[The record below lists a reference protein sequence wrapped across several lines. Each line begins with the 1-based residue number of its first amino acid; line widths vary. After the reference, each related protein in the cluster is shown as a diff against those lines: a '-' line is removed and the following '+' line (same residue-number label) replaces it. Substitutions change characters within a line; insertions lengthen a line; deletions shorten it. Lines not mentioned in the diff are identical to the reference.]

1 MADDDLPIDVHYDK
15 LIDWLVDRKK
25 VAKDWRKKLAGV
37 HAKLSELA
45 RELPGTLT
53 RAHGLGVPDASLVE
67 SGTGDP
73 PRWDYFR
80 AVLVRDRIV
89 AGADL
94 RVSDADDEKPAS
106 SANDANAT
114 DTDERDAND
123 AKETETEKEK
133 SIRGLFGR
141 LTGKAKAWDDVVRA
155 YEKDALHLPEC
166 GATMTRATDHET
178 PFRRRE
184 NAKLA
189 KQLVDSGR
197 RETELRRSAVAAK
210 EKFASLCADVFG
222 ETTIEGRTDDVLS
235 KTPKFPDETPRDE
248 VAFRGLVD
256 GLVARLDSVFDAA
269 VAAARTDAVGEA
281 AEHYA
286 RWTEW
291 AHGNLIHPGG
301 GGEKNENDENTFSPS
316 VAVASLTPHLARLRA
331 MSAAEAEALG
341 RVSRTGTIRG
351 ADGDVGADPDKSV
364 PSSTNDDASLSLDP
378 SAGGIDWDVL
388 GDAAEVEPPA
398 KVEPPADGVD
408 WDVDVAATEAASA
421 ESNGGDERADL
432 STPVEIDWDVGD
444 IVDVSDADQTS
455 GTGVEA
461 TSAPIEIDWDVGDV
475 VVVEDAGAEQKRFDE
490 THREDGEEDG
500 TRRANENDDADAS
513 PDDSCRLG
521 RALADREF
529 RACVLDDLLELRAFL
544 SQRAADMSRVSGE
557 SAALL
562 SSAPAAIRARSDVH
576 ELRRLAAACEA
587 PILALAED
595 GARRLLLLSASE
607 RFRAR
612 LASDLLAASRLE
624 AKLLAHADEARERQS
639 ETRRALRREARRAEA
654 VAKALGEVK
663 LFAERTI
670 SAMYKGRTVHIIGE
684 INNALVV

>member
-67 SGTGDP
+67 SGTGEP

-106 SANDANAT
+106 ANDANAT
-114 DTDERDAND
+114 DTEERTHAND

-133 SIRGLFGR
+133 EKEKTRGLFGR

-235 KTPKFPDETPRDE
+235 KTPKFPDETRCADE

-291 AHGNLIHPGG
+291 AHGDLIRGG
-301 GGEKNENDENTFSPS
+301 GGEKNENDAPS

-351 ADGDVGADPDKSV
+351 ADASASTDPDKSV
-364 PSSTNDDASLSLDP
+364 PSSTNDDASLSIDP
-378 SAGGIDWDVL
+378 PAGGI
-388 GDAAEVEPPA
+388 
-398 KVEPPADGVD
+398 D

-421 ESNGGDERADL
+421 ESNGSTDERAI
-432 STPVEIDWDVGD
+432 STPVEISIDWDVGD
-444 IVDVSDADQTS
+444 VVDVSDSIDADGDGS
-455 GTGVEA
+455 GVTGVEA
-461 TSAPIEIDWDVGDV
+461 APEAQEAPIEIDWDVGDV
-475 VVVEDAGAEQKRFDE
+475 VVVEDAGAEQIKKRRDE
-490 THREDGEEDG
+490 TRREDGLDG
-500 TRRANENDDADAS
+500 TRGANENENENDDDDAEPS
-513 PDDSCRLG
+513 DDSCRLG

-544 SQRAADMSRVSGE
+544 SQRAADTSRVSGE

-562 SSAPAAIRARSDVH
+562 SSAPAAIRARSDVQ

-654 VAKALGEVK
+654 SAKALGEVK

>member
-1 MADDDLPIDVHYDK
+1 
-15 LIDWLVDRKK
+15 
-25 VAKDWRKKLAGV
+25 
-37 HAKLSELA
+37 
-45 RELPGTLT
+45 
-53 RAHGLGVPDASLVE
+53 
-67 SGTGDP
+67 
-73 PRWDYFR
+73 
-80 AVLVRDRIV
+80 
-89 AGADL
+89 
-94 RVSDADDEKPAS
+94 
-106 SANDANAT
+106 
-114 DTDERDAND
+114 
-123 AKETETEKEK
+123 
-133 SIRGLFGR
+133 
-141 LTGKAKAWDDVVRA
+141 
-155 YEKDALHLPEC
+155 
-166 GATMTRATDHET
+166 
-178 PFRRRE
+178 
-184 NAKLA
+184 
-189 KQLVDSGR
+189 
-197 RETELRRSAVAAK
+197 
-210 EKFASLCADVFG
+210 VFG
-222 ETTIEGRTDDVLS
+222 ETSLDI
-235 KTPKFPDETPRDE
+235 PRDE

-256 GLVARLDSVFDAA
+256 GLVANLDSVFDAA

-291 AHGNLIHPGG
+291 AHGDLIRGG
-301 GGEKNENDENTFSPS
+301 GGEKNENDAPS

-351 ADGDVGADPDKSV
+351 ADASASTDPDKSV
-364 PSSTNDDASLSLDP
+364 PSSTNDDASLSVDP
-378 SAGGIDWDVL
+378 PAGGI
-388 GDAAEVEPPA
+388 
-398 KVEPPADGVD
+398 D

-421 ESNGGDERADL
+421 ESNGSTDERAI
-432 STPVEIDWDVGD
+432 STPVEISIDWDVGD
-444 IVDVSDADQTS
+444 VVDVSDSIDADGDGS
-455 GTGVEA
+455 GVTGVEA
-461 TSAPIEIDWDVGDV
+461 APEAHDAPIEIDWDVGDV
-475 VVVEDAGAEQKRFDE
+475 VVVEDAGAEQIKKRRDE
-490 THREDGEEDG
+490 TRREDGLDG
-500 TRRANENDDADAS
+500 TRGANENENENDDAEPS
-513 PDDSCRLG
+513 DDSCRLG

-544 SQRAADMSRVSGE
+544 SQRAADTSRVSGE

-562 SSAPAAIRARSDVH
+562 SSAPAAIRARSDVQ

-654 VAKALGEVK
+654 SAKALGEVK

>member
-106 SANDANAT
+106 ANDANAT
-114 DTDERDAND
+114 GTDERDAND

-222 ETTIEGRTDDVLS
+222 ETTI
-235 KTPKFPDETPRDE
+235 DETPRDE
-248 VAFRGLVD
+248 VAFRGLLD

-301 GGEKNENDENTFSPS
+301 GGEKNENTFSPS

-341 RVSRTGTIRG
+341 RVSRTGTIPG
-351 ADGDVGADPDKSV
+351 ADASADPDKSV
-364 PSSTNDDASLSLDP
+364 PSSTNDDASLSLDHP
-378 SAGGIDWDVL
+378 AGGIDWDV
-388 GDAAEVEPPA
+388 DVAPTEASA
-398 KVEPPADGVD
+398 KVEPPAGGVD

-444 IVDVSDADQTS
+444 VVDVSDADQTS
-455 GTGVEA
+455 GTGTEA

-475 VVVEDAGAEQKRFDE
+475 VVVEDAGAEQKRFDLS
-490 THREDGEEDG
+490 TRREDAGEDG
-500 TRRANENDDADAS
+500 TQSANENENDDAS
-513 PDDSCRLG
+513 PDDSCCRLG

-544 SQRAADMSRVSGE
+544 SQRAADASRVSGE

-587 PILALAED
+587 PVLALAED

-654 VAKALGEVK
+654 AAKALGEVK

>member
-106 SANDANAT
+106 ANDANAS
-114 DTDERDAND
+114 DTEERTHAND
-123 AKETETEKEK
+123 AKETEKEKEK
-133 SIRGLFGR
+133 EKTRGLFGR

-222 ETTIEGRTDDVLS
+222 ETTIEGRTDDVSS
-235 KTPKFPDETPRDE
+235 KTPKFFFPDETPRDE

-291 AHGNLIHPGG
+291 AHGNLIRGG
-301 GGEKNENDENTFSPS
+301 GGEKNENDAPS
-316 VAVASLTPHLARLRA
+316 AAVASLTPHLARLRA

-341 RVSRTGTIRG
+341 RVSLTGTIRG
-351 ADGDVGADPDKSV
+351 ADAFASADPDKSV
-364 PSSTNDDASLSLDP
+364 PSSTNDDASLSIDP
-378 SAGGIDWDVL
+378 PAGGI
-388 GDAAEVEPPA
+388 
-398 KVEPPADGVD
+398 D

-421 ESNGGDERADL
+421 ESNGSLKNERADL
-432 STPVEIDWDVGD
+432 STPVEISIDWDVGD
-444 IVDVSDADQTS
+444 VVDVVDDSIDADGDGS
-455 GTGVEA
+455 GVTGVEA
-461 TSAPIEIDWDVGDV
+461 APEAQEAPIEIDWDVGDV
-475 VVVEDAGAEQKRFDE
+475 VVVEDAGAEQKKKLDE
-490 THREDGEEDG
+490 TRREDGLDG
-500 TRRANENDDADAS
+500 TRGANENENENDDDDADDAEPS
-513 PDDSCRLG
+513 DDSCRLG

-544 SQRAADMSRVSGE
+544 SQRAADTSRVSGE

-562 SSAPAAIRARSDVH
+562 SSAPAAIRARSDVQ

-587 PILALAED
+587 PVLALAED

-624 AKLLAHADEARERQS
+624 AKLLAHADEARERRS

-654 VAKALGEVK
+654 AAKALGEVK

>member
-25 VAKDWRKKLAGV
+25 VAKDWRKKLACV

-45 RELPGTLT
+45 RELPGALT

-67 SGTGDP
+67 SGTGEP

-106 SANDANAT
+106 ANDASAT
-114 DTDERDAND
+114 DTDERESSS
-123 AKETETEKEK
+123 KEKEK
-133 SIRGLFGR
+133 TRGLFGR

-178 PFRRRE
+178 PFLRRE
-184 NAKLA
+184 REKLA
-189 KQLVDSGR
+189 KRLVDSER
-197 RETELRRSAVAAK
+197 RETEHRRSATVAK
-210 EKFASLCADVFG
+210 EKFSEKCADVFG
-222 ETTIEGRTDDVLS
+222 VTFGET
-235 KTPKFPDETPRDE
+235 DETPRDE

-256 GLVARLDSVFDAA
+256 GLVANLDSVFDAA

-291 AHGNLIHPGG
+291 AHGDLNSRG
-301 GGEKNENDENTFSPS
+301 GGEKKESDVGTT
-316 VAVASLTPHLARLRA
+316 VASLTPHLARLRA

-341 RVSRTGTIRG
+341 RVSRTDAIVCG
-351 ADGDVGADPDKSV
+351 AGADPDDDKK
-364 PSSTNDDASLSLDP
+364 PSSTNDDASLPLNP
-378 SAGGIDWDVL
+378 PAGIDWDV
-388 GDAAEVEPPA
+388 DVAVTEASAKIEPPA
-398 KVEPPADGVD
+398 GGID
-408 WDVDVAATEAASA
+408 WDVDVAATNAASA
-421 ESNGGDERADL
+421 ESRKLDERANE
-432 STPVEIDWDVGD
+432 TAVEIDWDVGD
-444 IVDVSDADQTS
+444 VVDVGDADQTY
-455 GTGVEA
+455 GTGAEA
-461 TSAPIEIDWDVGDV
+461 PEAQAPIEIDWDVGV
-475 VVVEDAGAEQKRFDE
+475 VVVEDAGSEQKQSASPASE
-490 THREDGEEDG
+490 QKLISS
-500 TRRANENDDADAS
+500 RANENDDVK
-513 PDDSCRLG
+513 PDDFCRLG
-521 RALADREF
+521 RAFADREF
-529 RACVLDDLLELRAFL
+529 RAFVLDDLLELRAFL
-544 SQRAADMSRVSGE
+544 SQRAADMSSE
-557 SAALL
+557 QSAALL
-562 SSAPAAIRARSDVH
+562 SSAPAEIRARSDVQ

-612 LASDLLAASRLE
+612 LASDLLAASRLGE
-624 AKLLAHADEARERQS
+624 AAGARRRGARTAERDAAGAAARGEARGGGGEG
-639 ETRRALRREARRAEA
+639 ARRGEA
-654 VAKALGEVK
+654 IRGAHRLRDVQREGRAHHRGNQQRARRVSAYVA
-663 LFAERTI
+663 
-670 SAMYKGRTVHIIGE
+670 
-684 INNALVV
+684 

>member
-106 SANDANAT
+106 ANDANAT
-114 DTDERDAND
+114 GTDERDAND

-222 ETTIEGRTDDVLS
+222 ETTI
-235 KTPKFPDETPRDE
+235 DETPRDE
-248 VAFRGLVD
+248 VAFRGLLD

-301 GGEKNENDENTFSPS
+301 GGEKNENTFSPS

-341 RVSRTGTIRG
+341 RVSRN
-351 ADGDVGADPDKSV
+351 ASADPDKSV
-364 PSSTNDDASLSLDP
+364 PSSTNDDASLSLDHP
-378 SAGGIDWDVL
+378 AGGIDWDV
-388 GDAAEVEPPA
+388 DVAPTEASA
-398 KVEPPADGVD
+398 KVEPPAGGVD

-444 IVDVSDADQTS
+444 VVDVSDADQTS
-455 GTGVEA
+455 GTGTEA

-490 THREDGEEDG
+490 TRREDAGEDG
-500 TRRANENDDADAS
+500 TQSANENENDERLNAS
-513 PDDSCRLG
+513 PDDSDSCRLG

-544 SQRAADMSRVSGE
+544 SQRAADASRVSGE

-587 PILALAED
+587 PVLALAED

-654 VAKALGEVK
+654 AAKALGEVK

>member
-106 SANDANAT
+106 ANDANAT
-114 DTDERDAND
+114 GTDERDAND

-222 ETTIEGRTDDVLS
+222 ETTI
-235 KTPKFPDETPRDE
+235 DETPRDE
-248 VAFRGLVD
+248 VAFRGLLD

-301 GGEKNENDENTFSPS
+301 GGEKNENTFSPS

-341 RVSRTGTIRG
+341 RVSRN
-351 ADGDVGADPDKSV
+351 ASADPDKSV

-378 SAGGIDWDVL
+378 SAGGIDWDV
-388 GDAAEVEPPA
+388 DVAPTEASA
-398 KVEPPADGVD
+398 KVEPPAGGVD

-432 STPVEIDWDVGD
+432 STRKVEIDWDVGNV
-444 IVDVSDADQTS
+444 VDVSDADQTS
-455 GTGVEA
+455 GTGTEA

-475 VVVEDAGAEQKRFDE
+475 VVVEDAGAEQKRFDLS
-490 THREDGEEDG
+490 TRREDAGEDG
-500 TRRANENDDADAS
+500 TQSANENENDERLNAS
-513 PDDSCRLG
+513 PDDSDSCRLG

-544 SQRAADMSRVSGE
+544 SQRAADASRVSGE

-587 PILALAED
+587 PVLALAED

-624 AKLLAHADEARERQS
+624 AKLLAHADEARERRS

-684 INNALVV
+684 INNALGVM

>member
-94 RVSDADDEKPAS
+94 RVSDADDEKPA

-222 ETTIEGRTDDVLS
+222 ETTI
-235 KTPKFPDETPRDE
+235 DETPRDE
-248 VAFRGLVD
+248 VAFRGLLD

-301 GGEKNENDENTFSPS
+301 GGEKNENTFSPS

-341 RVSRTGTIRG
+341 RVSRT
-351 ADGDVGADPDKSV
+351 ASADPDKSV

-378 SAGGIDWDVL
+378 SAGGIDWDV
-388 GDAAEVEPPA
+388 DVAPTEASA
-398 KVEPPADGVD
+398 KVEPPAGGVD

-444 IVDVSDADQTS
+444 VVDVSDADQTS
-455 GTGVEA
+455 GTGTEA

-475 VVVEDAGAEQKRFDE
+475 VVVEDAGAEQKRFDLS
-490 THREDGEEDG
+490 TRREDAGEDG
-500 TRRANENDDADAS
+500 TQSANENENDERLNAS
-513 PDDSCRLG
+513 PDDSDSCRLG

-544 SQRAADMSRVSGE
+544 SQRAADASRVSGE

-587 PILALAED
+587 PVLALAED

-624 AKLLAHADEARERQS
+624 AKLLAHADEARQRQS

-654 VAKALGEVK
+654 AAKALGEVK

>member
-1 MADDDLPIDVHYDK
+1 
-15 LIDWLVDRKK
+15 
-25 VAKDWRKKLAGV
+25 
-37 HAKLSELA
+37 
-45 RELPGTLT
+45 
-53 RAHGLGVPDASLVE
+53 
-67 SGTGDP
+67 
-73 PRWDYFR
+73 
-80 AVLVRDRIV
+80 
-89 AGADL
+89 
-94 RVSDADDEKPAS
+94 
-106 SANDANAT
+106 
-114 DTDERDAND
+114 
-123 AKETETEKEK
+123 
-133 SIRGLFGR
+133 
-141 LTGKAKAWDDVVRA
+141 
-155 YEKDALHLPEC
+155 
-166 GATMTRATDHET
+166 MTRATDHET

-235 KTPKFPDETPRDE
+235 KTPKFPDETRCADE

-291 AHGNLIHPGG
+291 AHGDLIRGG
-301 GGEKNENDENTFSPS
+301 GGEKNENDAPS

-351 ADGDVGADPDKSV
+351 ADASASTDPDKSV
-364 PSSTNDDASLSLDP
+364 PSSTNDDASLSVDP
-378 SAGGIDWDVL
+378 PAGGI
-388 GDAAEVEPPA
+388 
-398 KVEPPADGVD
+398 D

-421 ESNGGDERADL
+421 ESNGSTDERAI

-444 IVDVSDADQTS
+444 VVDVGDADQTS
-455 GTGVEA
+455 GTGTEA
-461 TSAPIEIDWDVGDV
+461 TSAPIEIDWDVGV
-475 VVVEDAGAEQKRFDE
+475 VVVEDAGAELASASFASEQKPDE
-490 THREDGEEDG
+490 TRRSYGEDG
-500 TRRANENDDADAS
+500 TRANEN
-513 PDDSCRLG
+513 DDSCRLG
-521 RALADREF
+521 RAFADREF

-544 SQRAADMSRVSGE
+544 SQRAADTSRVSGE

-562 SSAPAAIRARSDVH
+562 SSAPSAIRARSDPQ

-654 VAKALGEVK
+654 SAKALGEVK

>member
-106 SANDANAT
+106 ANDANAT
-114 DTDERDAND
+114 GTDERDAND

-222 ETTIEGRTDDVLS
+222 ETTI
-235 KTPKFPDETPRDE
+235 DETPRDE

-301 GGEKNENDENTFSPS
+301 GGEKNENDTDTPS

-341 RVSRTGTIRG
+341 RVSRN
-351 ADGDVGADPDKSV
+351 ASADPDKSV

-378 SAGGIDWDVL
+378 SAGGIDWDV
-388 GDAAEVEPPA
+388 DVAATEASA
-398 KVEPPADGVD
+398 KVEPPAGGVD
-408 WDVDVAATEAASA
+408 WDVDGGTSTEAASA

-444 IVDVSDADQTS
+444 VVDVSDADQTS
-455 GTGVEA
+455 GTGVEATTEA

-490 THREDGEEDG
+490 TRREDAGEDG
-500 TRRANENDDADAS
+500 TPFANENENDERLNAS
-513 PDDSCRLG
+513 PDDSDSCRLG

-544 SQRAADMSRVSGE
+544 SQRAADASRVSGE

-587 PILALAED
+587 PVLALAED

-624 AKLLAHADEARERQS
+624 AKLLAHADEARERRS

-654 VAKALGEVK
+654 AAKALGEVK

>member
-106 SANDANAT
+106 ANDANAT

-166 GATMTRATDHET
+166 GATMTRATDLET

-222 ETTIEGRTDDVLS
+222 ETTI
-235 KTPKFPDETPRDE
+235 DETPRDE
-248 VAFRGLVD
+248 VAFRGLLD

-301 GGEKNENDENTFSPS
+301 GGEKNENDTDTPS

-341 RVSRTGTIRG
+341 HVSRT
-351 ADGDVGADPDKSV
+351 ASADPDKSV
-364 PSSTNDDASLSLDP
+364 PSSTNDDASLSLDQP
-378 SAGGIDWDVL
+378 AGGIDWDV
-388 GDAAEVEPPA
+388 DVAPTEASA
-398 KVEPPADGVD
+398 KVEPPAGGVD

-444 IVDVSDADQTS
+444 VVDVSDADQTS
-455 GTGVEA
+455 GTGTEA

-475 VVVEDAGAEQKRFDE
+475 VVVEDAGAEQKRFDLS
-490 THREDGEEDG
+490 TRREDAGEDG
-500 TRRANENDDADAS
+500 TQSANENENDERLNAS
-513 PDDSCRLG
+513 PDDSDSCRLG

-544 SQRAADMSRVSGE
+544 SQRAADASRVSGE

-587 PILALAED
+587 PVLALAED

-624 AKLLAHADEARERQS
+624 AKLLAHADEARQRQS

-654 VAKALGEVK
+654 AAKALGEVK

-684 INNALVV
+684 INNALGVM

>member
-45 RELPGTLT
+45 RELPGALT

-67 SGTGDP
+67 SGTGEP

-106 SANDANAT
+106 ANDASAT
-114 DTDERDAND
+114 DTDERESSS
-123 AKETETEKEK
+123 KEKEK
-133 SIRGLFGR
+133 TRGLFGR

-166 GATMTRATDHET
+166 GSTMTRATDHET
-178 PFRRRE
+178 PFLRRE
-184 NAKLA
+184 REKLA
-189 KQLVDSGR
+189 KRLVDSER
-197 RETELRRSAVAAK
+197 RETEHRRSATVAK
-210 EKFASLCADVFG
+210 QKFSEKCADVFG
-222 ETTIEGRTDDVLS
+222 ETSLDI
-235 KTPKFPDETPRDE
+235 PRDE

-256 GLVARLDSVFDAA
+256 GLVANLDSVFDAA

-291 AHGNLIHPGG
+291 AHGDLNSRG
-301 GGEKNENDENTFSPS
+301 GGEKKESDVGTT
-316 VAVASLTPHLARLRA
+316 VASLTPHLARLRA

-341 RVSRTGTIRG
+341 RVSRTDAIVCG
-351 ADGDVGADPDKSV
+351 AGADPDDDKK
-364 PSSTNDDASLSLDP
+364 PSSTNDDASLPLNP
-378 SAGGIDWDVL
+378 PAGIDWDV
-388 GDAAEVEPPA
+388 DVAVTEASAKIEPPA
-398 KVEPPADGVD
+398 GGID
-408 WDVDVAATEAASA
+408 WDVDVAATNAASA
-421 ESNGGDERADL
+421 ESQKLDERANE
-432 STPVEIDWDVGD
+432 TAVEIDWDVGD
-444 IVDVSDADQTS
+444 VVDVGDADQTS
-455 GTGVEA
+455 GTGAEA
-461 TSAPIEIDWDVGDV
+461 PEAQAPIEIDWDVGV
-475 VVVEDAGAEQKRFDE
+475 VVVEDAGSEQKQSASPASE
-490 THREDGEEDG
+490 QKLISS
-500 TRRANENDDADAS
+500 RANENDDVK
-513 PDDSCRLG
+513 PDDFCRLG
-521 RALADREF
+521 RAFADREF
-529 RACVLDDLLELRAFL
+529 RAFVLDDLLELRAFL
-544 SQRAADMSRVSGE
+544 SQRAADMSSE
-557 SAALL
+557 QSAALL
-562 SSAPAAIRARSDVH
+562 SSAPAEIRARSDVQ

-663 LFAERTI
+663 RFVERTI
-670 SAMYKGRTVHIIGE
+670 SVMYNGRAVHIIGE

>member
-106 SANDANAT
+106 ANDANAT
-114 DTDERDAND
+114 GTDERDAND

-166 GATMTRATDHET
+166 GATMTRATDLET

-222 ETTIEGRTDDVLS
+222 ETTI
-235 KTPKFPDETPRDE
+235 DETPRDE
-248 VAFRGLVD
+248 VAFRGLLD

-301 GGEKNENDENTFSPS
+301 GGEKNENDTDTPS

-341 RVSRTGTIRG
+341 RVSRN
-351 ADGDVGADPDKSV
+351 ASADPDKSV

-378 SAGGIDWDVL
+378 SAGGIDWDV
-388 GDAAEVEPPA
+388 DVAPTEASA
-398 KVEPPADGVD
+398 KVEPPAGGVD

-444 IVDVSDADQTS
+444 VVDVSDADQTS
-455 GTGVEA
+455 GTGTEA

-475 VVVEDAGAEQKRFDE
+475 VVVEDAGAEQKRFDLS
-490 THREDGEEDG
+490 TRREDAGEDG
-500 TRRANENDDADAS
+500 TPFANENENDERLNAS
-513 PDDSCRLG
+513 PDDSDSCRLG

-544 SQRAADMSRVSGE
+544 SQRAADASRVSGE

-587 PILALAED
+587 PVLALAED

-624 AKLLAHADEARERQS
+624 AKLLAHADEARQRQS

-654 VAKALGEVK
+654 AAKTLGEVK

>member
-123 AKETETEKEK
+123 AKETEKEKEK

-235 KTPKFPDETPRDE
+235 KTRSPFPDETPRDE
-248 VAFRGLVD
+248 VAFRGLLD

-301 GGEKNENDENTFSPS
+301 GGEKNENTFSPS

-341 RVSRTGTIRG
+341 RVSRN
-351 ADGDVGADPDKSV
+351 ASADPDKSV
-364 PSSTNDDASLSLDP
+364 PSSTNDDASLSLDHP
-378 SAGGIDWDVL
+378 AGGIDWDV
-388 GDAAEVEPPA
+388 DVAPTEASA
-398 KVEPPADGVD
+398 KVEPPAGGVD

-444 IVDVSDADQTS
+444 VVDVSDADQTS
-455 GTGVEA
+455 GTGTEA

-475 VVVEDAGAEQKRFDE
+475 VVVEDAGAEQKRFDLS
-490 THREDGEEDG
+490 TRREDAGEDG
-500 TRRANENDDADAS
+500 TRRANENDDADADAS
-513 PDDSCRLG
+513 PDDSDSCRLG

-544 SQRAADMSRVSGE
+544 SQRAADASRVSGE

-587 PILALAED
+587 PVLALAED

>member
-123 AKETETEKEK
+123 AKETEKEKEK

-166 GATMTRATDHET
+166 GATMTRATDLET

-222 ETTIEGRTDDVLS
+222 ETTI
-235 KTPKFPDETPRDE
+235 DETPRDE
-248 VAFRGLVD
+248 VAFRGLLD

-301 GGEKNENDENTFSPS
+301 GGEKNENTFSPS

-341 RVSRTGTIRG
+341 RVSRN
-351 ADGDVGADPDKSV
+351 ASADPDKSV
-364 PSSTNDDASLSLDP
+364 PSSTNDDASLSLDHP
-378 SAGGIDWDVL
+378 AGGIDWDVDVAPTEASAKGL
-388 GDAAEVEPPA
+388 GSTPPA
-398 KVEPPADGVD
+398 GGVD

-444 IVDVSDADQTS
+444 VVDVSDADQTS
-455 GTGVEA
+455 GTGVEATTEA

-475 VVVEDAGAEQKRFDE
+475 VVVEDAGAEQKRFDLS
-490 THREDGEEDG
+490 TRREDAGEEDG
-500 TRRANENDDADAS
+500 TPFANENDERLNAS
-513 PDDSCRLG
+513 PDDSDSCRLG

-544 SQRAADMSRVSGE
+544 SQRAADASRVSGE

-587 PILALAED
+587 PVLALAED

-624 AKLLAHADEARERQS
+624 AKLLAHADEARQRRS

-654 VAKALGEVK
+654 AAKALGEVK

>member
-94 RVSDADDEKPAS
+94 RVSDADDEKPA

-222 ETTIEGRTDDVLS
+222 ETTI
-235 KTPKFPDETPRDE
+235 DETPRDE
-248 VAFRGLVD
+248 VAFRGLLD

-301 GGEKNENDENTFSPS
+301 GGEKNENTFSPS

-341 RVSRTGTIRG
+341 HVSRT
-351 ADGDVGADPDKSV
+351 ASADPDKSV
-364 PSSTNDDASLSLDP
+364 PSSTNDDASLSLDHP
-378 SAGGIDWDVL
+378 AGGIDWDV
-388 GDAAEVEPPA
+388 DVAPTEASA
-398 KVEPPADGVD
+398 KVEPPAGGVD

-444 IVDVSDADQTS
+444 VVDVSDADQTS
-455 GTGVEA
+455 GTGTEA

-490 THREDGEEDG
+490 TRREDAGEDG
-500 TRRANENDDADAS
+500 TQSANENENDERLNAS
-513 PDDSCRLG
+513 PDDSDSCRLG

-544 SQRAADMSRVSGE
+544 SQRAADASRVSGE

-587 PILALAED
+587 PVLALAED

>member
-45 RELPGTLT
+45 RELPGALT

-67 SGTGDP
+67 SGTGEP

-106 SANDANAT
+106 ANDASAT
-114 DTDERDAND
+114 DTDERESSS
-123 AKETETEKEK
+123 KEKEK
-133 SIRGLFGR
+133 TRGLFGR

-166 GATMTRATDHET
+166 GSTMTRATDHET
-178 PFRRRE
+178 PFLRRE
-184 NAKLA
+184 REKLA
-189 KQLVDSGR
+189 KRLVDLER
-197 RETELRRSAVAAK
+197 RETEHRRSATVAK
-210 EKFASLCADVFG
+210 KKFSEKCADVFG
-222 ETTIEGRTDDVLS
+222 ETSLDI
-235 KTPKFPDETPRDE
+235 PRDE

-256 GLVARLDSVFDAA
+256 GLVANLDSVFDAA

-291 AHGNLIHPGG
+291 AHGDLNSRG
-301 GGEKNENDENTFSPS
+301 GGEKKESDVGTT
-316 VAVASLTPHLARLRA
+316 VASLTPHLARLRA

-341 RVSRTGTIRG
+341 RVSRTDAIVCG
-351 ADGDVGADPDKSV
+351 AGADPDDDKK
-364 PSSTNDDASLSLDP
+364 PSSTNDDASLPLNP
-378 SAGGIDWDVL
+378 PAGIDWDV
-388 GDAAEVEPPA
+388 G
-398 KVEPPADGVD
+398 
-408 WDVDVAATEAASA
+408 
-421 ESNGGDERADL
+421 
-432 STPVEIDWDVGD
+432 
-444 IVDVSDADQTS
+444 
-455 GTGVEA
+455 
-461 TSAPIEIDWDVGDV
+461 V
-475 VVVEDAGAEQKRFDE
+475 VVVEDAGAEQKQSASPASE
-490 THREDGEEDG
+490 QKLISS
-500 TRRANENDDADAS
+500 RANENDDVK
-513 PDDSCRLG
+513 PDDFCRLG
-521 RALADREF
+521 RAFADREF
-529 RACVLDDLLELRAFL
+529 RAFVLDDLLELRAFL
-544 SQRAADMSRVSGE
+544 SQRAADMSSE
-557 SAALL
+557 QSAALL
-562 SSAPAAIRARSDVH
+562 SSAPAEIRARSDVQ

-663 LFAERTI
+663 RFVERTV
-670 SAMYKGRTVHIIGE
+670 SAMYNGRAVHIIGE